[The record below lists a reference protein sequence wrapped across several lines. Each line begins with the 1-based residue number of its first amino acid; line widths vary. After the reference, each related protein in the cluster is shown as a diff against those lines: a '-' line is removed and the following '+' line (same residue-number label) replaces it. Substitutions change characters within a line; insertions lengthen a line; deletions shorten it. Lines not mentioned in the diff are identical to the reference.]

1 MNREK
6 AMINDERI
14 FQCATYS
21 KTQGLTRKA
30 SRDEIME
37 VFACFKKRVKAG
49 KMTVDELE
57 DWVFGNYGVTDG
69 VQSVNIMDVLTEHL
83 NKSIGIVNEQAKKKK
98 RDLRGNQGHSQTDA
112 SSNQND
118 PR

>member
-37 VFACFKKRVKAG
+37 VFACF
-49 KMTVDELE
+49 
-57 DWVFGNYGVTDG
+57 TDG